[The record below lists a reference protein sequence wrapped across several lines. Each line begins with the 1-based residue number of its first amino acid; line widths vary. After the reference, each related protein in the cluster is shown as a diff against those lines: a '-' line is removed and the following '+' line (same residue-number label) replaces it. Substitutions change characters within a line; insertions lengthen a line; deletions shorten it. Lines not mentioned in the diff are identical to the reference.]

1 MGVNL
6 RNSFIERWCLNPF
19 YDVTITVLG
28 VMTGLVGSLFSAE
41 IKSPFSGW
49 GAFSY
54 PALAFWGLLILFS
67 FLFFFKHKATHIAQ
81 GKLIRQTESLE
92 VLIKTLPPDGFLT
105 DFARIYN
112 LSHQAAL
119 KPFST
124 QSSNDGKS
132 IIENIEHAIRT
143 ILDGIVTLTKTF
155 DSKPHDVIYAA
166 NIMLYKSITDL
177 SDAEIKEISK
187 NVMFVEEGFDL
198 KTLEGLLGLQVNLST
213 TTETDKPEPDAEL
226 REFYLPIPI
235 NKKSDDGKRYKY
247 LPGAPLAFIEN
258 TMNVNSDSSS
268 LCRWCQDSGDF
279 SPTLCKNVEDY
290 FLSEASEKIKSFAS
304 LPISMGNHSLR
315 LGVLNIHRN
324 SKGLLDEKEPL
335 KQFWPLMQPFLA
347 LLFDLL
353 LERQKQSRKVI

>member
-1 MGVNL
+1 MSHWTHPCRVSLTQWNRLFRRPSLPRLHSNRSERPVIKFHPGALPQMAL
-6 RNSFIERWCLNPF
+6 RHPLATEDYRLPRSLSLADSERWCLNPF

-28 VMTGLVGSLFSAE
+28 VMTGLVGLLFSAE
-41 IKSPFSGW
+41 IKSLFSGW
-49 GAFSY
+49 GTFSY
-54 PALAFWGLLILFS
+54 PALAFWSLLILFS
-67 FLFFFKHKATHIAQ
+67 CLFFFKHKATHIAQ

-119 KPFST
+119 KPFSK
-124 QSSNDGKS
+124 QSSSDGKS

-143 ILDGIVTLTKTF
+143 ILDGIVTLTRTF
-155 DSKPHDVIYAA
+155 DSKPHDVVYAA
-166 NIMLYKSITDL
+166 NIMLYKNITDL

-187 NVMFVEEGFDL
+187 NVLLVEEGFDL

-213 TTETDKPEPDAEL
+213 ITETDKPEPDAEL

-235 NKKSDDGKRYKY
+235 NKKLDDGKRYKY

-279 SPTLCKNVEDY
+279 L
-290 FLSEASEKIKSFAS
+290 
-304 LPISMGNHSLR
+304 LR
-315 LGVLNIHRN
+315 SVKMLRII
-324 SKGLLDEKEPL
+324 
-335 KQFWPLMQPFLA
+335 F
-347 LLFDLL
+347 
-353 LERQKQSRKVI
+353 